1 MWMTL
6 FDVETRAG
14 FLKWSNAYKVALV
27 TNLMIYSLL
36 N

>member
-1 MWMTL
+1 MNL

-14 FLKWSNAYKVALV
+14 LVKWPNAYKVALV
-27 TNLMIYSLL
+27 VKMMIYSLL

>member
-1 MWMTL
+1 MPMNL

-14 FLKWSNAYKVALV
+14 LVKRSNAYKVALV
-27 TNLMIYSLL
+27 AKMMIYSLL